1 MLLRSRKRTN
11 LVLFLI
17 AAVSFTPAS
26 QLRAEAHL
34 VSPADMHQS
43 LVDSAK
49 ARQSNLAKVQRFFS
63 SEVVQKTLAS
73 AQTDLKKVER
83 ALPELSDEELARL
96 ASQTDKI
103 ETDIAAGALNNQEI
117 TYILIALATAVVIL
131 VIVAA

>member
-1 MLLRSRKRTN
+1 
-11 LVLFLI
+11 
-17 AAVSFTPAS
+17 
-26 QLRAEAHL
+26 
-34 VSPADMHQS
+34 MHQS